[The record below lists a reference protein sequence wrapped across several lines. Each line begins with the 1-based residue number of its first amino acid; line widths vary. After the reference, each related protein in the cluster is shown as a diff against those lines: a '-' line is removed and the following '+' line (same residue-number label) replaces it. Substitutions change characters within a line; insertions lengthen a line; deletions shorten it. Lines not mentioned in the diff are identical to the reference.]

1 MLTAPAVGA
10 PLDLEV
16 LVALDAHEVDDLAA
30 GAVAYRFA
38 TRRDQLG
45 HQPVQ
50 AEGDDHG
57 NGPAQHQAQEVLDRA
72 AGRAC
77 LGQVGGG
84 RGGDGVVHAPY
95 SAPSV
100 ATAMSVMPAPL
111 AASIT
116 CISCLL
122 FESLSAWMMT
132 APCGFSAL
140 SLVIVALS

>member
-1 MLTAPAVGA
+1 T
-10 PLDLEV
+10 
-16 LVALDAHEVDDLAA
+16 H
-30 GAVAYRFA
+30 RFA

-50 AEGDDHG
+50 GKRDDHG
-57 NGPAQHQAQEVLDRA
+57 DAAAQHQPEEVSDRV
-72 AGRAC
+72 AGGAGD
-77 LGQVGGG
+77 GQVGG
-84 RGGDGVVHAPY
+84 RGGGVHAPY
-95 SAPSV
+95 SCASV
-100 ATAMSVMPAPL
+100 ATAMSVMPASL

-122 FESLSAWMMT
+122 LESLSAWMMT